1 METLEIESD
10 EKTKQ
15 NKDVAELIEEE
26 EQVEVEEPLVLEEDR
41 PKKTI
46 ELQLGDVIKL
56 FNPNN
61 DILNNN
67 TFMINYIDDSKVD
80 LINVENFDPITLKID
95 QNKILGDGYISKIEL
110 LARRE
115 FPGYAKQNGLLT
127 GTWVNIYFGGDVPA
141 IITGEITNLEEDMI
155 ELRTFPDDDIIYINF
170 GCKGIPLDLPIDSI
184 EIRDKPVRKRVLFEE
199 EKEEKEE
206 KEEVLFEDEEHMIP
220 GLESEIQKPII
231 RERIDLVVPVK
242 DVRAQLRELVINAD
256 QIKFG
261 RENLGSVIQF
271 VDVGEEKQRYS
282 IETQTTDLLDELL
295 SNIPNIQ
302 RTNTVLNNIHTM
314 IERFKQLREKFSMFD
329 EYGNIKNALLY
340 EANYKP
346 LINYFQTFNK
356 NLLWILPVVKNVKK
370 IYNVLNVNP
379 LGAQNSYTNDSNDVV
394 ELNMFENLNSMDAII
409 RSYKGNELT
418 DENNKYSSLYNN
430 LNPYFTP
437 FEYIDEENTD
447 DIIHVTEVNENITTI
462 INNLDQFYSSV
473 MTNNNTTTRRF
484 VIQKYNMGLNKL
496 VASNLTGPRMI
507 AQVVN
512 LTKPDIMDISSF
524 VTLPE
529 PIIRYSRINL
539 PGTSILDRAN
549 LNNVYFNF
557 WQLMKS
563 KTVISDIF
571 VDDIN
576 EDIEYDENNFANN
589 IKNYVLNLQSED
601 ENIIGKV
608 SKSEIYLNFIK
619 TIIPKTRILFK
630 LMKKYITGKLSIVEV
645 VGFLEPFLIYTDNIT
660 YMLYKDITKFIDEKI
675 SLYNKQF
682 IGGFKQFLELKKIP
696 SDKNYSLFKESILNL
711 LERKNNLKESVF
723 KAYDIDIEN
732 ESKIFTNSE
741 TLQKLI
747 VRDQSQLFTTA
758 ITLQNIPLM
767 FPTELNDILINEK
780 ELNKKTINST
790 ENSNSNLDCKKVVV
804 TKIYKN
810 EDALNADND
819 TGDIYFDKI
828 YDKTN
833 YSILDDYEKEMNN
846 MLPEDFI
853 NFLPTAIE
861 KKYKL
866 SANDAEYLADTLI
879 SGIKRVIDGQYAII
893 NFKNPS
899 NDNDFNKLSSSI
911 EYYVRKN
918 NQWILDENTE
928 NITTVDADIFC
939 NLQDKCISDTKSYES
954 DCESMK
960 LNELQLKDDL
970 LKDIITEFDRKYY
983 KSKEQFTKDI
993 TEKYEYDLSI
1003 IPILMYI
1010 NNENMLKN
1018 NNKKYKLG
1026 LYEDDRE
1033 MSPVIVSPYSKLL
1046 SLITGQSDFV
1056 KKQVDICH
1064 FVTEFTRQAY
1074 TDIGPLGK
1082 EEMRNWLYCIKT
1094 DIPLIPLFRYDLAS
1108 CFLNEPDRYM
1118 DFIQSLIKDIG
1129 KLSDDGDVWVD
1140 KYSGQV
1146 IMNIDFSTD
1155 EGYDEGFKVSSRD
1168 FIADNAGDKI
1178 ISIGNTRKQQI
1189 VMTGEIRMIIGIINA
1204 LSVSMGINL
1213 EDQKEFIVNCVTEMV
1228 KLNVPQE
1235 SDYKKV
1241 AKAANDAGK
1250 NAPTYKELYNSSIL
1264 YYTFGAYLIAVQT
1277 SVPSIKTR
1285 KTFPGCV
1292 RSFVG
1297 YPFDGTGD
1305 LSSLNYLSCIA
1316 YKLRSGDEPWTAL
1329 KRTKEDI
1336 IAKKIKA
1343 AIDGTEKTMGLL
1355 KLADVSRKIDEKTE
1369 YLFSNP
1375 ENDIPI
1381 EHDIA
1386 NWTNFLPPLVPIK
1399 IKHLVNV
1406 SPEFKSGLLR
1416 DLKDGSINQ
1425 RDKILVVESKIIQFS
1440 LALQEKIN
1448 EIIKRKQVILHKA
1461 NNEPFLENACCD
1473 DKGNTTTIQYFENED
1488 NSITEFNTIVK
1499 KLSDILIDIGNY
1511 TEAQL
1516 LYSIVDTKNIYPPLS
1531 KTFNEK
1537 TIYLAFIKYCN
1548 FTSLIPISE
1557 EFLPLCSEK
1566 PDNIRENDSIEE
1578 IIRKLKDDKR
1588 DFSNETFLRLLQLVG
1603 RNNIINIDLDNP
1615 LLNSISILTST
1626 LEDIQNTNDEVVE
1639 QALRGLILNVLNKFS
1654 VVETDITKETE
1665 KLNNYLIKHIGNMK
1679 EEILEFIEEN
1689 KDRSIT
1695 KRIQN
1700 KAANLINNI
1709 SMWETDTGTLG
1720 NKNNISNGSLYNII
1734 NFFKMFIENLVT
1746 IFPSIILNK
1755 VDYNNINLPAY
1766 WGLSMKHAGDLH
1778 KVISDYYESLRE
1790 FYNDNELYNILTN
1803 IQSSCKNLV
1812 LLSNATPCFTEIK
1825 YGDKVL
1831 KPVFE
1836 ERTCR
1841 FLFEYYLLRVFIQ
1854 FIDLSDDENMIVTEM
1869 TRQLD
1874 VQDIFSSEYLD
1885 ERETRNDA
1893 NIGNRVERETMLVS
1907 GNKKKLK
1914 QKVCNLIVA
1923 FIQIID
1929 NQKEVVDI
1937 SYDNIKD
1944 FIFKIKEREKNTFT
1958 DRLKS
1963 LTDEERDVDN
1973 ILKVTKQGVWG
1984 KSLEKGLT
1992 TYVAE
1997 AYDQERDFMEMMA
2010 NVDKS
2015 LRKNKKYNG
2024 EKSNLDVD
2032 DFIEDAANAADIEH
2046 DAYDMSNMREDYMDG
2061 DDLYVTQQGEEIDW
2075 GDD

>member
-1 METLEIESD
+1 
-10 EKTKQ
+10 
-15 NKDVAELIEEE
+15 V
-26 EQVEVEEPLVLEEDR
+26 
-41 PKKTI
+41 
-46 ELQLGDVIKL
+46 
-56 FNPNN
+56 
-61 DILNNN
+61 
-67 TFMINYIDDSKVD
+67 
-80 LINVENFDPITLKID
+80 
-95 QNKILGDGYISKIEL
+95 
-110 LARRE
+110 
-115 FPGYAKQNGLLT
+115 
-127 GTWVNIYFGGDVPA
+127 
-141 IITGEITNLEEDMI
+141 
-155 ELRTFPDDDIIYINF
+155 
-170 GCKGIPLDLPIDSI
+170 
-184 EIRDKPVRKRVLFEE
+184 
-199 EKEEKEE
+199 
-206 KEEVLFEDEEHMIP
+206 
-220 GLESEIQKPII
+220 
-231 RERIDLVVPVK
+231 
-242 DVRAQLRELVINAD
+242 
-256 QIKFG
+256 
-261 RENLGSVIQF
+261 
-271 VDVGEEKQRYS
+271 
-282 IETQTTDLLDELL
+282 
-295 SNIPNIQ
+295 
-302 RTNTVLNNIHTM
+302 
-314 IERFKQLREKFSMFD
+314 
-329 EYGNIKNALLY
+329 
-340 EANYKP
+340 
-346 LINYFQTFNK
+346 
-356 NLLWILPVVKNVKK
+356 
-370 IYNVLNVNP
+370 
-379 LGAQNSYTNDSNDVV
+379 
-394 ELNMFENLNSMDAII
+394 
-409 RSYKGNELT
+409 
-418 DENNKYSSLYNN
+418 
-430 LNPYFTP
+430 
-437 FEYIDEENTD
+437 
-447 DIIHVTEVNENITTI
+447 
-462 INNLDQFYSSV
+462 
-473 MTNNNTTTRRF
+473 
-484 VIQKYNMGLNKL
+484 
-496 VASNLTGPRMI
+496 
-507 AQVVN
+507 
-512 LTKPDIMDISSF
+512 
-524 VTLPE
+524 
-529 PIIRYSRINL
+529 
-539 PGTSILDRAN
+539 
-549 LNNVYFNF
+549 
-557 WQLMKS
+557 
-563 KTVISDIF
+563 
-571 VDDIN
+571 
-576 EDIEYDENNFANN
+576 
-589 IKNYVLNLQSED
+589 
-601 ENIIGKV
+601 
-608 SKSEIYLNFIK
+608 
-619 TIIPKTRILFK
+619 
-630 LMKKYITGKLSIVEV
+630 
-645 VGFLEPFLIYTDNIT
+645 
-660 YMLYKDITKFIDEKI
+660 
-675 SLYNKQF
+675 
-682 IGGFKQFLELKKIP
+682 
-696 SDKNYSLFKESILNL
+696 
-711 LERKNNLKESVF
+711 
-723 KAYDIDIEN
+723 
-732 ESKIFTNSE
+732 
-741 TLQKLI
+741 
-747 VRDQSQLFTTA
+747 
-758 ITLQNIPLM
+758 
-767 FPTELNDILINEK
+767 
-780 ELNKKTINST
+780 
-790 ENSNSNLDCKKVVV
+790 
-804 TKIYKN
+804 
-810 EDALNADND
+810 
-819 TGDIYFDKI
+819 
-828 YDKTN
+828 
-833 YSILDDYEKEMNN
+833 
-846 MLPEDFI
+846 
-853 NFLPTAIE
+853 
-861 KKYKL
+861 
-866 SANDAEYLADTLI
+866 
-879 SGIKRVIDGQYAII
+879 
-893 NFKNPS
+893 
-899 NDNDFNKLSSSI
+899 
-911 EYYVRKN
+911 
-918 NQWILDENTE
+918 
-928 NITTVDADIFC
+928 
-939 NLQDKCISDTKSYES
+939 
-954 DCESMK
+954 
-960 LNELQLKDDL
+960 
-970 LKDIITEFDRKYY
+970 
-983 KSKEQFTKDI
+983 
-993 TEKYEYDLSI
+993 
-1003 IPILMYI
+1003 
-1010 NNENMLKN
+1010 
-1018 NNKKYKLG
+1018 
-1026 LYEDDRE
+1026 
-1033 MSPVIVSPYSKLL
+1033 
-1046 SLITGQSDFV
+1046 
-1056 KKQVDICH
+1056 
-1064 FVTEFTRQAY
+1064 
-1074 TDIGPLGK
+1074 
-1082 EEMRNWLYCIKT
+1082 
-1094 DIPLIPLFRYDLAS
+1094 
-1108 CFLNEPDRYM
+1108 
-1118 DFIQSLIKDIG
+1118 
-1129 KLSDDGDVWVD
+1129 
-1140 KYSGQV
+1140 
-1146 IMNIDFSTD
+1146 
-1155 EGYDEGFKVSSRD
+1155 
-1168 FIADNAGDKI
+1168 
-1178 ISIGNTRKQQI
+1178 
-1189 VMTGEIRMIIGIINA
+1189 
-1204 LSVSMGINL
+1204 
-1213 EDQKEFIVNCVTEMV
+1213 
-1228 KLNVPQE
+1228 
-1235 SDYKKV
+1235 
-1241 AKAANDAGK
+1241 
-1250 NAPTYKELYNSSIL
+1250 
-1264 YYTFGAYLIAVQT
+1264 
-1277 SVPSIKTR
+1277 
-1285 KTFPGCV
+1285 
-1292 RSFVG
+1292 
-1297 YPFDGTGD
+1297 
-1305 LSSLNYLSCIA
+1305 
-1316 YKLRSGDEPWTAL
+1316 YKLRSGDEPWTVL

-1343 AIDGTEKTMGLL
+1343 AIDGSEKTMGLL

-1516 LYSIVDTKNIYPPLS
+1516 LYSVVDTKNIYPPLS

-1615 LLNSISILTST
+1615 LLNSISVLTST
-1626 LEDIQNTNDEVVE
+1626 LEDIESTNDDVVE
-1639 QALRGLILNVLNKFS
+1639 PALRGLILNVLNKFS

-1679 EEILEFIEEN
+1679 EEILEFIDQN

-1885 ERETRNDA
+1885 ERETRNDT

-2032 DFIEDAANAADIEH
+2032 DFIEDAANAAEIEH

-2061 DDLYVTQQGEEIDW
+2061 DDYFVTEQGEEIDW

>member
-15 NKDVAELIEEE
+15 NKDVAELIENPII
-26 EQVEVEEPLVLEEDR
+26 EEPLVLEEDR

-80 LINVENFDPITLKID
+80 LINVDNFDPITLKID

-115 FPGYAKQNGLLT
+115 FPGYAKQNGLIT

-170 GCKGIPLDLPIDSI
+170 ACKGIPLDLPIDSI
-184 EIRDKPVRKRVLFEE
+184 EIRDKPARKRVLFEE
-199 EKEEKEE
+199 EKEGEEE
-206 KEEVLFEDEEHMIP
+206 KEEVLVEDEEPMIP

-231 RERIDLVVPVK
+231 REKINLVVPVK

-261 RENLGSVIQF
+261 RENLGSVVQF

-379 LGAQNSYTNDSNDVV
+379 LGGQNSYNNESNDVV

-409 RSYKGNELT
+409 RSYRGNELT

-563 KTVISDIF
+563 KTIISDIF

-723 KAYDIDIEN
+723 KAYDIDIES

-780 ELNKKTINST
+780 DLNKKTINST

-810 EDALNADND
+810 EDELSADND
-819 TGDIYFDKI
+819 NGDIYFDKI

-853 NFLPTAIE
+853 DFLPTAIE

-893 NFKNPS
+893 NYKIPTNA
-899 NDNDFNKLSSSI
+899 NDFNKLSSSI

-918 NQWILDENTE
+918 NKWILDENTE

-1033 MSPVIVSPYSKLL
+1033 MNPVIVSPYSKLL

-1336 IAKKIKA
+1336 IAKNIKA

-1473 DKGNTTTIQYFENED
+1473 DKGNITTIQYFENED

-1516 LYSIVDTKNIYPPLS
+1516 LYSVVDTKNIYPPLS

-1566 PDNIRENDSIEE
+1566 PDNIRENDSIDE

-1615 LLNSISILTST
+1615 LLNSISVLTST
-1626 LEDIQNTNDEVVE
+1626 LEDIQNTNDDVVE
-1639 QALRGLILNVLNKFS
+1639 PALRGLILNVLNKFS

-1885 ERETRNDA
+1885 ERETRNDT

-1929 NQKEVVDI
+1929 NQKDVVDI

-2032 DFIEDAANAADIEH
+2032 DFIEEAANAADIEH

>member
-26 EQVEVEEPLVLEEDR
+26 EVEEPLVLEEDR

-80 LINVENFDPITLKID
+80 LINVDNFDPITLKID

-170 GCKGIPLDLPIDSI
+170 ACKGIPLDLPIDSI
-184 EIRDKPVRKRVLFEE
+184 EIRDKPARKRVVFEE
-199 EKEEKEE
+199 EKETEGILEE
-206 KEEVLFEDEEHMIP
+206 EEGILEEEEPMIP

-231 RERIDLVVPVK
+231 KEKINLVVPVK

-370 IYNVLNVNP
+370 IYNILNVNP
-379 LGAQNSYTNDSNDVV
+379 LGAQNSYNNESNDVV

-723 KAYDIDIEN
+723 KAYDIDIES

-780 ELNKKTINST
+780 ELNKKTVNSI

-853 NFLPTAIE
+853 DFLPTAIE

-1033 MSPVIVSPYSKLL
+1033 MNPVIVSPYSKLL

-1082 EEMRNWLYCIKT
+1082 EEMPNWLYCIKT

-1146 IMNIDFSTD
+1146 IMSIDFSTD

-1381 EHDIA
+1381 EHDIV

-1516 LYSIVDTKNIYPPLS
+1516 LYSVVDTKNIYPPLS

-1639 QALRGLILNVLNKFS
+1639 PALRGLILNVLNKFS

-1679 EEILEFIEEN
+1679 EEILEFIDQN

-1869 TRQLD
+1869 SRQLD

-1885 ERETRNDA
+1885 ERDTRNDT

-1929 NQKEVVDI
+1929 NQKDVVDI